1 MAQAVGVMEEGK
13 KKKEGVGEFIKHTRA
28 ELDRT
33 TFPSS
38 EDVKNTTI
46 IVVISVIFFAIYLF
60 LVDQAWV
67 YVLEALTWV
76 VNKLAGA

>member
-1 MAQAVGVMEEGK
+1 MSEAVE

-46 IVVISVIFFAIYLF
+46 IVVISVIFFATYLF
-60 LVDQAWV
+60 LIDQAWA
-67 YVLEALTWV
+67 YLLEALTWV
-76 VNKLAGA
+76 VNKIAGA